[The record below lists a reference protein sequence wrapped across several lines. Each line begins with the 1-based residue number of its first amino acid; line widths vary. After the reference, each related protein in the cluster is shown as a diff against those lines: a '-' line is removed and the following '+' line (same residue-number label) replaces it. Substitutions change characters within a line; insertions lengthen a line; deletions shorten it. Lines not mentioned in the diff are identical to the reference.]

1 MSERSMFR
9 IGSVSAIVGS
19 ILALVVNILHPRSA
33 TLKNPEAF
41 LRMIAESTIWIG
53 DHVGIIFA
61 VLLITGGLV
70 AISRSIAEEPG
81 AAWARLGFA
90 GALVSTAILCVL
102 MATDGIT
109 VKVLADAWAK
119 APAAEKSAAFSVA
132 HALAQ
137 INVAVFSVW
146 VIEFFGVTIILYGL
160 AVSTSSA
167 YPKWLGWVAVLAGIG
182 SALIGLNQA
191 YRGPS
196 TLVTNVLFPIFS
208 IIITIWVLV
217 MGILLWRKAGS
228 TA

>member
-1 MSERSMFR
+1 
-9 IGSVSAIVGS
+9 
-19 ILALVVNILHPRSA
+19 
-33 TLKNPEAF
+33 
-41 LRMIAESTIWIG
+41 
-53 DHVGIIFA
+53 
-61 VLLITGGLV
+61 
-70 AISRSIAEEPG
+70 
-81 AAWARLGFA
+81 
-90 GALVSTAILCVL
+90 

-119 APAAEKSAAFSVA
+119 APATEKAAAFSVA

-160 AVSTSSA
+160 AVLTSSV

-191 YRGPS
+191 YKGPS